1 MQRLSQL
8 LSFAFR
14 PRVPQLDVHPPY
26 AAPVR
31 RICIALMG
39 LLMSL
44 LMLSPAVARADEIVH
59 FPSLDTAAPT
69 QLDGH
74 LFRAAGD
81 GRHPAIVFLHGCNGL
96 LDRSGAVV
104 ARESAWAARFNAL
117 GVTVLMVDSFTP
129 RQHQKTCAAANYD
142 AAIVRARPYDAYG
155 ALLYL
160 QQQDFVVADR
170 VGLMGWSAGGGSLLG
185 TIRAGSRARPAL
197 PAGDFRA
204 AVAFYPARCNPK
216 SQGASWDSP
225 VPLLVLVGDSDVWT
239 PAPPCSAVV
248 QSAVAGTQAAIHL
261 YAGAYH
267 DFDWPGMP
275 VHSVAAFRTRT
286 GVVPIEGTNPA
297 AREDALQRAPSFL
310 MTYLSAP

>member
-1 MQRLSQL
+1 MPKLQQLQPLMFMLILL
-8 LSFAFR
+8 LSA
-14 PRVPQLDVHPPY
+14 V
-26 AAPVR
+26 
-31 RICIALMG
+31 
-39 LLMSL
+39 
-44 LMLSPAVARADEIVH
+44 VARADEIVH
-59 FPSLDTAAPT
+59 FSSLDTASPT

-81 GRHPAIVFLHGCNGL
+81 GRHPAIVFLHGCGGL
-96 LDRSGAVV
+96 LDRSGAVA

-129 RQHQKTCAAANYD
+129 RHHGKTCAAANYD
-142 AAIVRARPYDAYG
+142 GAIVRARPYDAYG

-170 VGLMGWSAGGGSLLG
+170 IGLMGWSAGGGALLG

-216 SQGASWDSP
+216 SQGARWDSP

-239 PAPPCSAVV
+239 PAQPCSALV
-248 QSAVAGTQAAIHL
+248 QSAAAGTQAAIHL

-267 DFDWPGMP
+267 DFDYPDMP
-275 VHSVAAFRTRT
+275 VHAIPAFRTPK
-286 GVVPIEGTNPA
+286 GVVPIEGTDPA

-310 MTYLSAP
+310 MPYLSVP